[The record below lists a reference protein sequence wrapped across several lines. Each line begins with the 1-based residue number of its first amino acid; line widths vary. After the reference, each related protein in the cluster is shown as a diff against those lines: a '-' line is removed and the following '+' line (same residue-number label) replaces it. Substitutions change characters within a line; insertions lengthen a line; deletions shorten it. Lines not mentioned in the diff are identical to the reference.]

1 MRLTEVTT
9 KRPLS
14 TAAIVLVLLVLGV
27 YGLSRLPVDFLPDVT
42 YPLVKVHIWWRG
54 ATPEQIDRQIADPVE
69 RQLSTVDGLDYLESS
84 LFEGMYNL
92 EVNFRYGVDVDV
104 AYQDALAAMARAA
117 RDLPDDVEPPIVI
130 KADPSQLPVLQL
142 TVSSTG
148 WDLVKLRD
156 WVDRWLIDQIVMAP
170 GVAGTEVVGGLIR
183 EIRVHLDP
191 MAIERHQLGLD
202 DLVKRLEKEN
212 IELSAGRVTSG
223 KRELIARTTAE
234 FASLDEVRNVV
245 VAQSKEARLLL
256 GDIATV
262 EDSHEEVRVVTRLDG
277 KPCVKLSVLKQ
288 ADANTVEVARAV
300 ENRLRELGPAL
311 PPGVEI
317 GVVENQ
323 AEYVSAA
330 LDGVKRTA
338 VEAAV
343 LLIALMALFLGNWRQ
358 VVAMVLALPTTLIV
372 NFAWMHLAGIS
383 LNIFSLGGLLVA
395 IAVAL
400 DNTIIVIENITRLR
414 GERPELASLPLVVS
428 AVQEV
433 GPSVLA
439 STLSFLV
446 LFLPFLLVPGLAS
459 LLFRDLVLVI
469 AGFMCISFVNAVAV
483 TPMIMA
489 LLFRRDTGAAG
500 ETLFERFVHRL
511 TRAYGRSLERVL
523 RWKVAAIAIFVGL
536 TVVGALWGSR
546 LGTEFL
552 PRMDD
557 GRVMVKVRLPTGA
570 ALDQVDKA
578 LAHVEGLVKDDPL
591 VESAFTLAGGRMRGL
606 YTYEIANEGELNLQ
620 LVPRD
625 GRQVTTEQYVKDLQ
639 QRIADAPPPSGKAMA
654 MQMKT
659 KGIRGSSLSEI
670 DVKVR
675 GSDSARL
682 FALSNEVFERMSK
695 APFLTNV
702 YQSSDMSKP
711 EIQVSIDRFKIADIG
726 LTASDVALT
735 LQRLVRGQVASRYRD
750 GDEYYGIRLMVPEP
764 MITSRASLEDLPL
777 TCASPENCIRV
788 RDVAQVTEAVGP
800 VEIVREDQVKQV
812 VIRSDPSGMSVGEAL
827 AQLKKEVA
835 GIDLPPGYEVKYGG
849 QAQLMGEAKQSLM
862 LVLGFALFF
871 AFVVLVAQFNRLRVP
886 SIILWTVPFSL
897 AGIALALVATGTAV
911 GATVVLGLLVVVAA
925 HVMEGVL
932 LLTYAEGARSAKGI
946 DAASAVVKAA
956 TTRFRPRLM
965 TALGVVIGLSPVAL
979 NLHEG
984 GEMLQPMAVAAIGGL
999 IVTVAVA
1006 LYLVPVLYVVATRT
1020 QVETVPRAHDAARAK
1035 DERAPGS
1042 TVSRRI
1048 REDHV
1053 H

>member
-1 MRLTEVTT
+1 MKVTELST

-14 TAAIVLVLLVLGV
+14 TAALVLVLLVLGV

-42 YPLVKVHIWWRG
+42 YPLVKIHIWWRG
-54 ATPEQIDRQIADPVE
+54 ATPDEIDRQIADPVE

-84 LFEGMYNL
+84 SFEGMYNL
-92 EVNFRYGVDVDV
+92 EVNFLYGVDVDI
-104 AYQDALAAMARAA
+104 AYQDALAAMSRAA
-117 RDLPDDVEPPIVI
+117 RDLPEDADPPIVV
-130 KADPSQLPVLQL
+130 KSDPSLLPVLQL
-142 TVSSTG
+142 TVKSTG

-156 WVDRWLIDQIVMAP
+156 WVDRWLVDQIVVAP
-170 GVAGTEVVGGLIR
+170 GVAGTEAIGGLIR

-191 MAIERHQLGLD
+191 LALERHQIGLD
-202 DLVKRLEKEN
+202 DLVKRLAKEN
-212 IELSAGRVTSG
+212 IELFAGRVTSG
-223 KRELIARTTAE
+223 KRELVARTTAE
-234 FASLDEVRNVV
+234 FASLDEIRNVV
-245 VAQSKEARLLL
+245 VARSQEARLLL

-262 EDSHEEVRVVTRLDG
+262 EDSHEEVRVITRLDG
-277 KPCVKLSVLKQ
+277 NPCVKLSVLKQ
-288 ADANTVEVARAV
+288 AEANTVEVARAV

-317 GVVENQ
+317 GIVENQ

-338 VEAAV
+338 IEAAV
-343 LLIALMALFLGNWRQ
+343 LLIVLMALFLGNWRQ
-358 VVAMVLALPTTLIV
+358 VLAMVVALPITILV
-372 NFAWMHLAGIS
+372 NFGWMHLAGIS

-414 GERPELASLPLVVS
+414 GERPDLGSLRLVIS
-428 AVQEV
+428 AVHEV
-433 GPSVLA
+433 GPSLLA

-459 LLFRDLVLVI
+459 LLFRELVLII

-483 TPMIMA
+483 TPAILA
-489 LLFRRDTGAAG
+489 LLLRGVGPSR
-500 ETLFERFVHRL
+500 ETFFERLVNRL
-511 TRAYGRSLERVL
+511 KRVYGRSLRGVL
-523 RWKVAAIAIFVGL
+523 RWRVATIAIFVGL
-536 TVVGALWGSR
+536 TVVAALSISR

-570 ALDQVDKA
+570 ALDQVDQA
-578 LAHVEGLVKDDPL
+578 LAHVEALVKDDPL
-591 VESAFTLAGGRMRGL
+591 VESAFVLAGGRMRGL
-606 YTYEIANEGELNLQ
+606 YTYEIANEGELDLQ

-625 GRQVTTEQYVKDLQ
+625 LRQVSTKQYVEALQ
-639 QRIADAPPPSGKAMA
+639 QRIAADPPPAGKAMA
-654 MQMKT
+654 MQMTT

-675 GSDSARL
+675 GSDSSRL

-711 EIQVSIDRFKIADIG
+711 EIQVSIDRFKIADLG
-726 LTASDVALT
+726 LTASDVAIT

-764 MITSRASLEDLPL
+764 MITSRAAIEELPL
-777 TCASPENCIRV
+777 TCVSSVSCIRV
-788 RDVAQVTEAVGP
+788 RDVAEVKEAVGP

-812 VIRSDPSGMSVGEAL
+812 VIRSDPSGMSVGQAL
-827 AQLKKEVA
+827 AQLQKDLA
-835 GIDLPPGYEVKYGG
+835 AIDLPAGYEIRYGG
-849 QAQLMGEAKQSLM
+849 QAQLMSEAKDSLM
-862 LVLGFALFF
+862 LVFAFALFF
-871 AFVVLVAQFNRLRVP
+871 AFAILVMQFNRLRIP
-886 SIILWTVPFSL
+886 SIILGTVPFSL
-897 AGIALALVATGTAV
+897 AGVALVLVATGIPV
-911 GATVVLGLLVVVAA
+911 GSTVVIGLLVVVAA
-925 HVMEGVL
+925 HVMEVVL
-932 LLTYAEGARSAKGI
+932 LLTYAEGARSAQGM
-946 DAASAVVKAA
+946 DAGSAVVKAA
-956 TTRFRPRLM
+956 TTRFRPLMM
-965 TALGVVIGLSPVAL
+965 TAFGIVIGLSPVAL
-979 NLHEG
+979 SLHEG

-1006 LYLVPVLYVVATRT
+1006 LYLVPVLYVVVTRT
-1020 QVETVPRAHDAARAK
+1020 EVET
-1035 DERAPGS
+1035 E
-1042 TVSRRI
+1042 
-1048 REDHV
+1048 
-1053 H
+1053 